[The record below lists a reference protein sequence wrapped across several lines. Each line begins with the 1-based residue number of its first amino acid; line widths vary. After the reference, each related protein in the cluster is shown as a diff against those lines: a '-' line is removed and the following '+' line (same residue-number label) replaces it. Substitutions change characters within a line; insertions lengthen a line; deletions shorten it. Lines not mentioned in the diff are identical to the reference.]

1 MIGRTP
7 WPRAADA
14 EGSRVHWRQ
23 VNLQRDVSVPA
34 SRPFVLLRTG
44 QPLLVFAILKIDNN
58 GRENAYEEEVLRQM
72 NEQEEILRPPDVK
85 SLAYLLYRVSEE
97 CHSVVPSFHKMGI
110 MHRGAMFRFVS
121 ICRWRITRSE
131 LGGS

>member
-1 MIGRTP
+1 MRIGYIEWTTA
-7 WPRAADA
+7 PRDN
-14 EGSRVHWRQ
+14 SIIFRKIRI
-23 VNLQRDVSVPA
+23 LLLLLL
-34 SRPFVLLRTG
+34 LLRTG

-97 CHSVVPSFHKMGI
+97 CHGVVPSFHKMGI

-131 LGGS
+131 LARWFLARNLGS

>member
-1 MIGRTP
+1 MRIGYIEWTTA
-7 WPRAADA
+7 PRDN
-14 EGSRVHWRQ
+14 SIIFRKIRI
-23 VNLQRDVSVPA
+23 LLLLLLLL
-34 SRPFVLLRTG
+34 LLRTG

-97 CHSVVPSFHKMGI
+97 CHGVVPSFHKMGI

-121 ICRWRITRSE
+121 ILDLQVRRVRWFLARN
-131 LGGS
+131 LGS

>member
-1 MIGRTP
+1 MRIGYIEWTTA
-7 WPRAADA
+7 PRDN
-14 EGSRVHWRQ
+14 SIIFRKIRI
-23 VNLQRDVSVPA
+23 LLLLLLLLL
-34 SRPFVLLRTG
+34 LLRTG

-58 GRENAYEEEVLRQM
+58 GRENAYEEVLRQM

-97 CHSVVPSFHKMGI
+97 CHGVVPSFHKMGI